1 MIRFFRTGLIL
12 AGSALFA
19 SAGLGCA
26 GSPTEPSRLTLGQP
40 FELRRGSSAM
50 LPDGLTIVFE
60 DVKSDSR
67 CPMNAICVWV
77 GDATVAVS
85 LSQVSGEPVARE
97 LHTFPASGSETS
109 YLAYSI
115 SLVSLAPYPR
125 TDRKIQ
131 PEDYVATLT
140 VKAQ

>member
-1 MIRFFRTGLIL
+1 MNRFLRVALIV
-12 AGSALFA
+12 A
-19 SAGLGCA
+19 SSPLCASVYLGCA
-26 GSPTEPSRLTLGQP
+26 GGPTEPTGLTLGQP

-50 LPDGLTIVFE
+50 LPDGLTVVFD
-60 DVKSDSR
+60 DVKADSR

-85 LSQVSGEPVARE
+85 LSQVSSGRAERE
-97 LHTFPASGSETS
+97 LHTYPPSGSETS

-125 TDRKIQ
+125 TDRKIV